1 MSPQASCQ
9 ISCPTTITKLCITP
23 RHVIATTNP
32 GTVIVLEITCEH
44 HNLENDPHKRII
56 EAGEL
61 WDIDWHDLF
70 LVTGNADG
78 TARLWNIENG

>member
-9 ISCPTTITKLCITP
+9 ISCPSSITKLCITP
-23 RHVIATTNP
+23 RHVIAATVP
-32 GTVIVLEITCEH
+32 GTVVVLEITCEH

-61 WDIDWHDLF
+61 WDIDWHDSF

-78 TARLWNIENG
+78 TARLWNAENG